1 MTTKSYSPDLETR
14 EVFGC
19 KCVPV
24 AVRLVNQGLF
34 PCAPLWPSLAV
45 SIDMLEFVS
54 ILFVHQAPNER
65 AWCSALELY
74 LNARGYHFVAQ
85 VRHQCVCYSIVLYSL

>member
-1 MTTKSYSPDLETR
+1 MVFPGLETL

-19 KCVPV
+19 KCLPI

-45 SIDMLEFVS
+45 SIEMLEFVS

-65 AWCSALELY
+65 AWCAALEQY
-74 LNARGYHFVAQ
+74 LDGCGHHFVAQ
-85 VRHQCVCYSIVLYSL
+85 VSH